1 MFFTKDH
8 KTIPMFD
15 PWACLG
21 PKRRRLMEESW
32 AGLFRKEIFDELPI
46 SKLRPFFSSGT
57 GRPSKELYAA
67 AGAIVLQQ
75 MHDLSDEE
83 TVYQVAF
90 NQQWQYAL
98 DIRQTSDEATY
109 LCEKTLWNMR
119 SIMMEHGLD
128 ESVFQGVVEKLGR
141 VFGVDF
147 SRQRLDSVHIQS
159 NMKRLGRI
167 GIVARSIRGF
177 LVNLKRQHPELAE
190 KVSREIIER
199 YVAEKAMGC
208 FSLVKPSESEKTLKQ
223 VCRDLFALVSQFK
236 AAPMVQTMHSYR
248 LLERV
253 LREQCTVVEAHG
265 DDSCEQVAVR
275 ANKEICSDSLQN
287 PSDPDAGY
295 DGHKGQGYQAQIME
309 TYTQEEDPEK
319 KAATLNLITH
329 VVLEPAHVS
338 DAHAVMPAIES
349 TQARGSAPKEV
360 VCDSLYGSQE
370 NLQKAQEQGVEILSP
385 VMGSGSENTESL
397 GSFQYGDRGEVT
409 VCPRGNKPLQVKE
422 RKHRHTAVFSCEQ
435 CASCP
440 VFEQCA
446 VKKGKRFYRLRYD
459 DKARRCAQRRVT
471 QETAEFKDR
480 YRWRA
485 GVEATMSA
493 LDRRTGLK
501 HLRVRGMKAVRFCA
515 VLKAAAINIIRA
527 TAVRRAR
534 RATSG
539 PLQHVL
545 LHLRDRYEVVKERCL
560 SFFDGLIR
568 FCFAGIVPGVFRPKI
583 TF

>member
-8 KTIPMFD
+8 KTIPLFD

-57 GRPSKELYAA
+57 GRPSKELYTA

-109 LCEKTLWNMR
+109 ICEKTLWNMR

-177 LVNLKRQHPELAE
+177 LVNLKRQHLELV
-190 KVSREIIER
+190 KQVSREIIEK

-208 FSLVKPSESEKTLKQ
+208 FSLVKPSESQKTLEG
-223 VCRDLFALVSQFK
+223 VCRDLFALVSQFT
-236 AAPMVQTMHSYR
+236 AEPVVTTMHSYK

-253 LREQCTVVEAHG
+253 LREQCTVVEAQG
-265 DDSCEQVAVR
+265 DDSCDQVAVR

-287 PSDPDAGY
+287 PSDPDASY

-329 VVLEPAHVS
+329 VVLEPAHKS
-338 DAHAVMPAIES
+338 DAHAVMPALES
-349 TQARGSAPKEV
+349 TQARGIAPKEV
-360 VCDSLYGSQE
+360 VCDSLYGSDE
-370 NLQKAQEQGVEILSP
+370 NIEKAQEQGVEILSP
-385 VMGSGSENTESL
+385 VMGSGSQDTESL
-397 GSFQYGDRGEVT
+397 GMFQYGDTGEVT

-435 CASCP
+435 CGSCL

-446 VKKGKRFYRLRYD
+446 VKKGKRFYYLRYD
-459 DKARRCAQRRVT
+459 DKARRCAQRRAT

-485 GVEATMSA
+485 GVEATMSV

-501 HLRVRGMKAVRFCA
+501 HLRIRGLKAVRFCA

-527 TAVRRAR
+527 TAVRRAL

-539 PLQHVL
+539 PLQNVL
-545 LHLRDRYEVVKERCL
+545 AHLRDRYVVVKERCL
-560 SFFDGLIR
+560 SLFNGFTC
-568 FCFAGIVPGVFRPKI
+568 FCIAGIVPGFFRPKI
-583 TF
+583 AF